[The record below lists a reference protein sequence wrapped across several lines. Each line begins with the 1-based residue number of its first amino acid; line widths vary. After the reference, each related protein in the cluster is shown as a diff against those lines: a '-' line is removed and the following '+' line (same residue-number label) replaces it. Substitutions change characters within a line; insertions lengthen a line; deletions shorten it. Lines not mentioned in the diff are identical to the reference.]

1 MSSSSHRYTVSLY
14 RYDLTQG
21 MARNLGPMVIGR
33 ELEGIWHTSIVV
45 YGKEY
50 YFDGGVGIVSD
61 PNPGHTRFGQ
71 PYRTEVLGQTT
82 KREEEFFAWTQQ
94 QRRAGFGPNDYR
106 ILDNNCNSFSDAAS
120 MYLLRRHISQDVLEM
135 IPTLLSTPVGQMLRP
150 MLEQATSRGAGVAAT
165 GMAAPFS
172 SPLASTPPPVIGG
185 GGDACA
191 GLLSTRQTVSDAD
204 EEDLMVA
211 QAMLESN
218 ETIAD
223 GHLSPAEAFEKT
235 ISGATLLRTVILNV
249 CEHPSDAKYRALSTE
264 STAYRTKL
272 KPLETYGVTELLR
285 IAGFRRRPHSS
296 GTGGEQWFL
305 SDSDGSVAVLRR
317 VAEVLEAT
325 IVNIQAAADEAA
337 KRGGR
342 ETSAD
347 AANKEAGSG
356 FSAHSPCPPPPPV
369 LASGAAPAAAHAEAR
384 LKASSPAAA
393 KDDCNAPKSE
403 FVKFCLPPFPEGWIP
418 LPVGRE
424 SGGPLFSIRCRVT
437 STSEWPYSC
446 GKCRLSEKLEHLKAY
461 YCSSDGREV
470 EIYGGYEV
478 LCVRCEEEKA
488 LTWVPAPLAFAAQAQ
503 HSTRFIFSAYG
514 HFGVA
519 RAEYGGGVHPGL
531 MEPSGRCVVP
541 YGGCSVVVTN
551 DAEVLCETARLPRA
565 VLQELKSL
573 ERGTYLAELLRV
585 ASGQPID
592 SFDELLNT
600 WQPPTFYMK
609 PRPLR
614 PHTVL
619 GPTSVAWSGTGDA
632 AKRSSVDVAGRGS
645 FSAGSESAADSALP
659 LAPRL
664 LVCHD
669 MGGGYKRADRRVFL
683 CEGAPASA
691 TASGEGMGKGD
702 GATPYLRLQTV
713 EGAYTVSYWSL
724 VDYFVYFSH
733 RRISVPPREW
743 IENGHN
749 HGVPVLATLITESH
763 GGFEDLKLLL
773 TDARRMAAIIAR
785 LVEVCD
791 TYGFDGYLLNI
802 ENSLPASLAKRLV
815 VFCRLLRKQLNRPS
829 SVARGA
835 SAAAAASASATDRL
849 VIWYDAITIEGK
861 LMYQNALTARNKP
874 FFDVCDGI
882 FTNYFWV
889 PMNLTLTKTV
899 ARNRGTDVFVGV
911 DVFGRH
917 MYGGGGYN
925 THVAVAEAVDRRL
938 SVALFAP
945 GWTMECESKGR
956 RDGFQKAEA
965 RMWSPVQKKLS
976 YHARIIWSP
985 GATAGAPE
993 QSITADA
1000 PAAHHE
1006 QELCLWTSFQSGV
1019 GYDFYVN
1026 GHRVTGGDASASV
1039 VGASGWCEVSGAH
1052 DLPPFLF
1059 EVPPSAPPS
1068 GALPPAARGTTPGG
1082 RGAFAAVPIRLPA
1095 TPLKGNAQ
1103 GHVAR
1108 AEWRYD
1114 KAWFGDCH
1122 LACFVPPMEAAEVVR
1137 WYVRDALPATSL
1149 TELHIEIVFD
1159 WTDETEER
1167 AKVKRGLRLGLC
1179 SSTRGAF
1186 EICLWETAAV
1196 EAAVDVEGVSGLV
1209 VRASLTRE
1217 AGNEGEDNPTRFT
1230 LGWERVHYQLRN
1242 TSTEP
1247 LHLTSISV
1255 ANGDPRRMLSCG
1267 VGGVAISHWR
1277 VKASTVATGADP
1289 QAASSRRH
1297 SVLCAHGPH
1306 SWTAHHTFCTRKTSE
1321 QVLSLEGADDVF
1333 ALLRAKHGLNVSV
1346 VVFAGVASAT
1356 AGLGKSDST
1365 SAAAEGVQAAAAV
1378 PPSRRP
1384 REECHTMYV
1393 GKYSIHPDTA
1403 ATYEGSLL
1411 IPVSLPSGVTV
1422 EHVYYYTAKNDC

>member
-1 MSSSSHRYTVSLY
+1 MPSSSSHRYTVSLY
-14 RYDLTQG
+14 RYDLTHG
-21 MARNLGPMVIGR
+21 MARNLGPMLIGR

-82 KREEEFFAWTQQ
+82 KREEEFCAWTQQ
-94 QRRAGFGPNDYR
+94 QHRAGFGPNDYR

-120 MYLLRRHISQDVLEM
+120 MYLLGRHISQDVLEM

-150 MLEQATSRGAGVAAT
+150 MLEQATSGGAGIAAA
-165 GMAAPFS
+165 GMLAPFS
-172 SPLASTPPPVIGG
+172 SSLASPPPVIG

-191 GLLSTRQTVSDAD
+191 GLLSTRQTMTEAD

-235 ISGATLLRTVILNV
+235 ISGATLLRTVILNI

-264 STAYRTKL
+264 STAYQTKL

-296 GTGGEQWFL
+296 GAGGEQWFL
-305 SDSDGSVAVLRR
+305 SDSDGSGAVLRR

-337 KRGGR
+337 KRRGR
-342 ETSAD
+342 EKSAGV
-347 AANKEAGSG
+347 ANKEAMSGS
-356 FSAHSPCPPPPPV
+356 SAHSPCPPPPPA
-369 LASGAAPAAAHAEAR
+369 LASGAAPTAAHAEAP
-384 LKASSPAAA
+384 LKAPSPATA
-393 KDDCNAPKSE
+393 KDGFDAHKRK
-403 FVKFCLPPFPEGWIP
+403 FAKFCLPPFPEDWIP

-424 SGGPLFSIRCRVT
+424 SGAPLFSIRCRVT
-437 STSEWPYSC
+437 STSECPYC
-446 GKCRLSEKLEHLKAY
+446 FGKCRLSENLEHLKAY

-478 LCVRCEEEKA
+478 LCVRRGEEKA

-514 HFGVA
+514 HFGVG
-519 RAEYGGGVHPGL
+519 RAEYGGGVHPGV

-541 YGGCSVVVTN
+541 YGGRAVVVTN
-551 DAEVLCETARLPRA
+551 DAEVLCETARLPPA
-565 VLQELKSL
+565 VLRELKRL
-573 ERGTYLAELLRV
+573 ERGTHLAELLRA

-609 PRPLR
+609 PRSLR

-619 GPTSVAWSGTGDA
+619 GPMSVAWGVTEDA
-632 AKRSSVDVAGRGS
+632 AKRSAVDVAGREPS
-645 FSAGSESAADSALP
+645 PAISESAAYSALP

-669 MGGGYKRADRRVFL
+669 MGGGYTRADRRVFL

-691 TASGEGMGKGD
+691 TASAEGMDKD
-702 GATPYLRLQTV
+702 GRTTPYVRLETV
-713 EGAYTVSYWSL
+713 EGAYTVSYWNR
-724 VDYFVYFSH
+724 VDYFAYFSH

-743 IENGHN
+743 IENGHS
-749 HGVPVLATLITESH
+749 HGVPVLATLITEGDGSVA
-763 GGFEDLKLLL
+763 DLELLL

-785 LVEVCD
+785 LVDVCD

-802 ENSLPASLAKRLV
+802 ESPLPPNMAKRLV

-829 SVARGA
+829 SAARGA
-835 SAAAAASASATDRL
+835 PAAAVAADRL
-849 VIWYDAITIEGK
+849 VIWYDAVTIEGK
-861 LMYQNALTARNKP
+861 LMYQNALNSHNKP
-874 FFDVCDGI
+874 FFDVGDGI
-882 FTNYFWV
+882 FTNYFWE
-889 PMNLTLTKTV
+889 PMHLAQTKTI
-899 ARNRGTDVFVGV
+899 AGNRGADVYVGV
-911 DVFGRH
+911 DVFGRG

-925 THVAVAEAVDRRL
+925 THVAVAEAAHARL

-945 GWTMECESKGR
+945 GWTMECESNGR
-956 RDGFQKAEA
+956 RDSFQKAEG
-965 RMWSPVQKKLS
+965 RMWFPMQEKFS
-976 YHARIIWSP
+976 YHARIIWP
-985 GATAGAPE
+985 TGATTGSP
-993 QSITADA
+993 QPSTTADA
-1000 PAAHHE
+1000 RDTHRE
-1006 QELCLWTSFQSGV
+1006 QALCVWTSFQSGV

-1026 GHRVTGGDASASV
+1026 GHRVTGGNAAASV
-1039 VGASGWCEVSGAH
+1039 VGTSGWCEVSGAH

-1059 EVPPSAPPS
+1059 EAPPSVPPS
-1068 GALPPAARGTTPGG
+1068 GALPPAARGTASGH
-1082 RGAFAAVPIRLPA
+1082 RGSFAAVPIRLPA
-1095 TPLKGNAQ
+1095 TPVKGNVQ
-1103 GHVAR
+1103 DPFVR

-1167 AKVKRGLRLGLC
+1167 AGVQRGLRLGLF
-1179 SSTRGAF
+1179 SFTRGAF
-1186 EICLWETAAV
+1186 EICIWETAAV
-1196 EAAVDVEGVSGLV
+1196 AAAVEVEGVRGLV
-1209 VRASLTRE
+1209 VRASLARE
-1217 AGNEGEDNPTRFT
+1217 GGSEGEGNPTRAT
-1230 LGWERVHYQLRN
+1230 SGWERVHYQLRN

-1255 ANGDPRRMLSCG
+1255 ANGDPRRTLNCG

-1277 VKASTVATGADP
+1277 AGTSTVAAGAAA
-1289 QAASSRRH
+1289 QATSPRRH
-1297 SVLCAHGPH
+1297 SVLWAHGPH
-1306 SWTAHHTFCTRKTSE
+1306 SWTPHHTFRTRKASE
-1321 QVLSLEGADDVF
+1321 QVLTLEGADDVF
-1333 ALLRAKHGLNVSV
+1333 ARLRAKHGLNASI
-1346 VVFAGVASAT
+1346 VVFASVSSAT
-1356 AGLGKSDST
+1356 AGLGVSDST
-1365 SAAAEGVQAAAAV
+1365 STEAEDEQAAAAV
-1378 PPSRRP
+1378 LPGRRR

-1393 GKYSIHPDTA
+1393 GKYSIHPYVA

-1422 EHVYYYTAKNDC
+1422 EEVEYYTVQNEC

>member
-1 MSSSSHRYTVSLY
+1 MPSSSSPHRYTVSLY
-14 RYDLTQG
+14 RYDLTHG
-21 MARNLGPMVIGR
+21 MARNLGPMLIGR

-82 KREEEFFAWTQQ
+82 KREEEFCAWTQQ
-94 QRRAGFGPNDYR
+94 QHRAGFGPNDYR

-120 MYLLRRHISQDVLEM
+120 MYLLGRHISQDVLEM

-150 MLEQATSRGAGVAAT
+150 MLEQATSGGAGIAAA
-165 GMAAPFS
+165 GMLAPFS
-172 SPLASTPPPVIGG
+172 SSLASPPMTG

-191 GLLSTRQTVSDAD
+191 GLLSTRQTMTEAD

-235 ISGATLLRTVILNV
+235 ISGATLLRTVILNI

-264 STAYRTKL
+264 STAYQTKL

-296 GTGGEQWFL
+296 GAGGEQWFL
-305 SDSDGSVAVLRR
+305 SDSDGSGAVLRR

-337 KRGGR
+337 KRRGR
-342 ETSAD
+342 EKSAGV
-347 AANKEAGSG
+347 ANKEAVSGS
-356 FSAHSPCPPPPPV
+356 SAHSPCPPPPPA
-369 LASGAAPAAAHAEAR
+369 LASGAAPTAAHAEAP
-384 LKASSPAAA
+384 LKAPSPATA
-393 KDDCNAPKSE
+393 KDGFDAHKRK
-403 FVKFCLPPFPEGWIP
+403 FAKFCLPPFPEDWIP

-424 SGGPLFSIRCRVT
+424 SGAPLFSIRCRVT
-437 STSEWPYSC
+437 STSECPYC
-446 GKCRLSEKLEHLKAY
+446 FGKCRLSENLEHLKAY

-478 LCVRCEEEKA
+478 LCVRRGEEKA

-503 HSTRFIFSAYG
+503 HSTRFIFTAYG
-514 HFGVA
+514 HFGVG
-519 RAEYGGGVHPGL
+519 RAEYGGGVHPGV

-541 YGGCSVVVTN
+541 YGGRAVVVTN
-551 DAEVLCETARLPRA
+551 DAEVLCETARLPPA
-565 VLQELKSL
+565 VVRELKRL
-573 ERGTYLAELLRV
+573 ERGTHLAELLRA

-592 SFDELLNT
+592 SFDELLHT

-609 PRPLR
+609 PRSLR

-619 GPTSVAWSGTGDA
+619 GPTSVAWGVTEDA
-632 AKRSSVDVAGRGS
+632 AKRSAVDVAGREPS
-645 FSAGSESAADSALP
+645 PAISESAAYSALP

-669 MGGGYKRADRRVFL
+669 MGGGYTRADRRVFL

-691 TASGEGMGKGD
+691 TASAEGMGKD
-702 GATPYLRLQTV
+702 GRTTPYVRLETV
-713 EGAYTVSYWSL
+713 EGAYTVSYWNR
-724 VDYFVYFSH
+724 VDYFAYFSH

-743 IENGHN
+743 IENGHS
-749 HGVPVLATLITESH
+749 HGVPVLATLITEGDGSVA
-763 GGFEDLKLLL
+763 DLELLL

-785 LVEVCD
+785 LVDVCD

-802 ENSLPASLAKRLV
+802 ESPLPPNMAKRLV

-829 SVARGA
+829 SAARGA
-835 SAAAAASASATDRL
+835 PAAAVAADRL
-849 VIWYDAITIEGK
+849 VIWYDAVTIEGK
-861 LMYQNALTARNKP
+861 LMYQNALNSHNKP
-874 FFDVCDGI
+874 FFDVGDGI
-882 FTNYFWV
+882 FTNYFWE
-889 PMNLTLTKTV
+889 PMHLAQTKTI
-899 ARNRGTDVFVGV
+899 AGNRGADVYVGV
-911 DVFGRH
+911 DVFGRG

-925 THVAVAEAVDRRL
+925 THVAVAEAAHARL

-945 GWTMECESKGR
+945 GWTMECESNGR
-956 RDGFQKAEA
+956 RDSFQKAEG
-965 RMWSPVQKKLS
+965 RMWFPMQEKFS
-976 YHARIIWSP
+976 YHARIIWP
-985 GATAGAPE
+985 TGATTGSP
-993 QSITADA
+993 QPSTTADA
-1000 PAAHHE
+1000 RDTHRE
-1006 QELCLWTSFQSGV
+1006 QALCVWTSFQSGV

-1026 GHRVTGGDASASV
+1026 GHRVTGGNAAASV
-1039 VGASGWCEVSGAH
+1039 VGTSGWCEVSGAH

-1059 EVPPSAPPS
+1059 EAPPSVPPS
-1068 GALPPAARGTTPGG
+1068 GALPPAARGTASGH
-1082 RGAFAAVPIRLPA
+1082 RGSFAAVPIRLPA
-1095 TPLKGNAQ
+1095 TPVKGNVQ
-1103 GHVAR
+1103 DPFVR

-1167 AKVKRGLRLGLC
+1167 AGVQRGLRLGLF
-1179 SSTRGAF
+1179 SFTRGAF
-1186 EICLWETAAV
+1186 EICIWETAAV
-1196 EAAVDVEGVSGLV
+1196 AAAVEVEGVRGLV
-1209 VRASLTRE
+1209 VRASLARE
-1217 AGNEGEDNPTRFT
+1217 GGSEGEGNPTRAT
-1230 LGWERVHYQLRN
+1230 SGWERVHYQLRN

-1255 ANGDPRRMLSCG
+1255 ANGDPRRTLNCG

-1277 VKASTVATGADP
+1277 AGTSTVAAGAAA
-1289 QAASSRRH
+1289 QATSPRRH
-1297 SVLCAHGPH
+1297 SVLWAHGPH
-1306 SWTAHHTFCTRKTSE
+1306 SWTPHHTFRTRKASE
-1321 QVLSLEGADDVF
+1321 QVLTLEGADDVF
-1333 ALLRAKHGLNVSV
+1333 ARLRAKHGLNASI
-1346 VVFAGVASAT
+1346 VVFASVSSAT
-1356 AGLGKSDST
+1356 AGLGVSDST
-1365 SAAAEGVQAAAAV
+1365 STEAEDEQAAAAV
-1378 PPSRRP
+1378 PPGRRR

-1393 GKYSIHPDTA
+1393 GKYSIHPYVA

-1422 EHVYYYTAKNDC
+1422 EEVEYYTVQNEC